1 MCMHKRAYTHSKR
14 RRARER
20 YKKQANP
27 RSHRHTPNATLAKGY
42 PSHSELVVEVALAH
56 LLQLIPQQGGS
67 GLVRSQRLKRGGW
80 GVVLERPGKAGRLLR
95 EHAPR
100 QRLCARLTLQ
110 CRAPTFQTRRGASR
124 PPAYVR
130 DTLEPC
136 DLSEVSLPSCIRLVG
151 EQHLQHVDVAFAG
164 SEV

>member
-1 MCMHKRAYTHSKR
+1 MCMHKTQESLHTLKEKKSEGEVQKTSEPAVTHTQR
-14 RRARER
+14 HPRERLPIPLRARR
-20 YKKQANP
+20 
-27 RSHRHTPNATLAKGY
+27 
-42 PSHSELVVEVALAH
+42 
-56 LLQLIPQQGGS
+56 GGS
-67 GLVRSQRLKRGGW
+67 LGASSAAHPSARRLGSCAIATPKKGWLGG
-80 GVVLERPGKAGRLLR
+80 GPGAAGKSGRLLR

>member
-1 MCMHKRAYTHSKR
+1 MHTVCTPDSVARTEETRPQRASTTASPRHTVIRVSSSRKVRNVVSDTRGALHERCSPSASMCMHKRAYTHSKR

-27 RSHRHTPNATLAKGY
+27 RSHTPNATLAKGY

-80 GVVLERPGKAGRLLR
+80 GVVLERPASPGGFCASTRLDKGCV
-95 EHAPR
+95 P
-100 QRLCARLTLQ
+100 
-110 CRAPTFQTRRGASR
+110 
-124 PPAYVR
+124 V
-130 DTLEPC
+130 
-136 DLSEVSLPSCIRLVG
+136 
-151 EQHLQHVDVAFAG
+151 
-164 SEV
+164 